1 MKNRK
6 IVWLLTAALILQ
18 SIPIN
23 PITAFAAT
31 KKVSEQEY
39 DEDTIYLST
48 AAELLN
54 LAGISTGED
63 ATVDKVYVLKNDI
76 DLSEVEFM
84 PIPVFA
90 GTLDGNG
97 HKISGLTIT
106 EEGTDIGLIRFIGTK
121 GVVQNLFVEA
131 DIRPGGNR
139 STVGGIAG
147 TNKGTIIN
155 CTFSGNMV
163 AKKEVGGIAGV
174 NEKTGVIISCQNS
187 ATLLG
192 TKRVGG
198 IVGDNQG
205 MVKQCSNLGEIN
217 HTSMTV
223 PKEDEDGDTETSL
236 ASLMEDEDKIE
247 SIGGIAG
254 ISTGIITKCEN
265 KATVSYKHTGY
276 QVGGIVGYQNGCV
289 EQCINNGLIYGRKDV
304 GGIVG
309 LFEPYI
315 EIDYDEDTFS
325 SLETEIDDLSNM
337 LDSLSDATRNA
348 GDLLQEDADAISN
361 TTDELREKL
370 DYYKDYYRDNNK
382 DFDSEVSNQMDEIR
396 DQIEDLD
403 FSVNLGTVKKNYDQL
418 QKEIDNITNILKSSA
433 SLSDADRDR
442 YTDMLNNAMDTMD
455 SLGDYIDSA
464 ATSGASED
472 DDDWRYD
479 EEDEENDN
487 RSDDAQDN
495 NNEDTAADEDDN
507 RENSEDSDNDRDNNH
522 QDNEDSDSS
531 DNDSNRDNADEADD
545 EPEEQSENEQED
557 DGDDEEA
564 KLDGN
569 AVFRRDYQLMKQ
581 QTDWIPT
588 TNYSQYDVIMVD
600 TDDNTDDNTDDDT
613 SHDTDDDADNDEGD
627 DGGDDTSE
635 PDMSIVSELQ
645 KSLANISAISDDVS
659 NSVSNKVKKAQ
670 DLQDDLDDLGDSV
683 DDLYDYVSDKKDKL
697 RDDINTT
704 SDDIGVSNDAL
715 ADGFDS
721 LKDDFKNSKNDVRN
735 QMDQVKDQ
743 MSSIRGTVKNGVERV
758 RNRLESGDFYYDISE
773 KAKPE
778 TGNGRLLACLNQAEV
793 NSDINGG
800 GVIGRISIELG
811 NTINNTT
818 RGKFELNES
827 GERSLHFDRNV
838 CAAVYGCQNE
848 SDIMVK
854 NDYAGGIVGRADYGA
869 VMGCQNYGNVT
880 VEDGEYAGGIAGKSD
895 NLIKNSYSLCDVEAE
910 QYAGGIVGFGMN
922 VIGNTAMSTATGK
935 IGSKAGTIAG
945 DVDTDGEIMANL
957 FVDEGQGAVNGVTYI
972 EEATAVK
979 YERLIRDE
987 NTPDRFRVFQIRYL
1001 AGNKQ
1006 LKKLEVTYG
1015 GEVKAADIPPIPEKE
1030 GYYSYWEEKQT
1041 DFVARNITVHAQ
1053 YEAWQNSVGS
1063 VSTGQDK
1070 ATMLAQA
1077 DFYPGTELICTPIE
1091 TSSSEIPAGYK
1102 LRAAYHYQLQMKK
1115 DKEIEQIIYRVL
1127 ADSSSDSLVV
1137 AIRTEEGY
1145 KIVDTHKVDSY
1156 LQFASGAK
1164 ENDIL
1169 ILQKTEGSVYLCIL
1183 LFAVL
1188 LMAAGGTV
1196 VIKRKM
1202 KK

>member
-6 IVWLLTAALILQ
+6 MIWLLTATLILQ
-18 SIPIN
+18 SIPMN

-31 KKVSEQEY
+31 DKANEQEY
-39 DEDTIYLST
+39 GEDAIYLST
-48 AAELLN
+48 AAELSA
-54 LAGISTGED
+54 LAGMSTGED
-63 ATVDKVYVLKNDI
+63 ATVDKLYVLKNDI
-76 DLSEVEFM
+76 DLTGIEYM

-106 EEGTDIGLIRFIGTK
+106 EEGTDMGLIRFVGTK

-139 STVGGIAG
+139 TTVGGIAG

-163 AKKEVGGIAGV
+163 ARKQVGGIAGV
-174 NEKTGVIISCQNS
+174 NEKTGVIISCRNT

-205 MVKQCSNLGEIN
+205 KVQQCSNLGEIN

-223 PKEDEDGDTETSL
+223 PKDDENGNTESSL

-265 KATVSYKHTGY
+265 KSTISYKHTGY

-289 EQCINNGLIYGRKDV
+289 EQCINSGLIYGRKDV

-325 SLETEIDDLSNM
+325 SLETEMDALSDM

-370 DYYKDYYRDNNK
+370 DYYKDYYKDSNK
-382 DFDSEVSNQMDEIR
+382 DFDSEVSSQMDEIR
-396 DQIEDLD
+396 EQIEELD
-403 FSVNLGTVKKNYDQL
+403 FSVNLGTIKKNYDQL
-418 QKEIDNITNILKSSA
+418 QKEIDNITEILKSSA
-433 SLSDADRDR
+433 SMSDSDRDR
-442 YTDMLNNAMDTMD
+442 YSEMLDNAKDTAD
-455 SLGDYIDSA
+455 SLKDYIDSA
-464 ATSGASED
+464 ATSGASDNRDDWQSDEDSEDEEDGEDGEDDEDDGDEDDRNRDGADEDSRDNQDRDDATDKHESDKDERED
-472 DDDWRYD
+472 DDSKSD
-479 EEDEENDN
+479 EKE
-487 RSDDAQDN
+487 
-495 NNEDTAADEDDN
+495 
-507 RENSEDSDNDRDNNH
+507 
-522 QDNEDSDSS
+522 
-531 DNDSNRDNADEADD
+531 DD
-545 EPEEQSENEQED
+545 EPEEQN
-557 DGDDEEA
+557 DEEE
-564 KLDGN
+564 DNGGN
-569 AVFRRDYQLMKQ
+569 EEAGMDRNTVFRRDYQLWNQ
-581 QTDWIPT
+581 QFEWIPAA
-588 TNYSQYDVIMVD
+588 NDGQYDVIMI
-600 TDDNTDDNTDDDT
+600 
-613 SHDTDDDADNDEGD
+613 DTDDDVDTD
-627 DGGDDTSE
+627 GDDTDEDSSDDSSE
-635 PDMSIVSELQ
+635 VNMEIVSELQ
-645 KSLANISAISDDVS
+645 KSLANISAISNDVS

-670 DLQDDLDDLGDSV
+670 GLQDDLDDLGDSV

-697 RDDINTT
+697 RDDISTT
-704 SDDIGVSNDAL
+704 SDDLGASNDAL

-773 KAKPE
+773 KTKPE
-778 TGNGRLLACLNQAEV
+778 AGNGRLLACLNQAEV

-811 NTINNTT
+811 NTINDTT
-818 RGKFELNES
+818 RGKFQINES

-838 CAAVYGCQNE
+838 CAAVYGCQND

-869 VMGCQNYGNVT
+869 VMGCQNYGNIT
-880 VEDGEYAGGIAGKSD
+880 VEDGDYAGGIAGKSD
-895 NLIKNSYSLCDVEAE
+895 NLVKNSYSLCDVEAE
-910 QYAGGIVGFGMN
+910 EYAGGVVGFGTV

-935 IGSKAGTIAG
+935 TGSKAGTIAG
-945 DVDTDGEIMANL
+945 DVDTDGEVMANL

-1006 LKKLEVTYG
+1006 LKKLEVAYG
-1015 GEVKAADIPPIPEKE
+1015 GAVKETDIPSIPEKE
-1030 GYYSYWEEKQT
+1030 GCYSYWEEKQT
-1041 DFVARNITVHAQ
+1041 EFVTRNITVHAQ

-1077 DFYPGTELICTPIE
+1077 DFYPGTELLCTPIE
-1091 TSSSEIPAGYK
+1091 VDASEVPKGYK
-1102 LRAAYHYQLQMKK
+1102 LQAAYHYQLQMKK
-1115 DKEIEQIIYRVL
+1115 DKDIEEIIYRVL
-1127 ADSSSDSLVV
+1127 IESASGNIAV
-1137 AIRTEEGY
+1137 AVRTEEGY

-1156 LQFASGAK
+1156 IQFIGGEK

-1169 ILQKTEGSVYLCIL
+1169 ILQNTESSVYLCVGLFIML
-1183 LFAVL
+1183 LV
-1188 LMAAGGTV
+1188 AAGGTFA
-1196 VIKRKM
+1196 IKHRK